1 MNGRTKKQA
10 VRFFPASPIQLHF
23 LTLTIKL
30 KEDLSKYKS
39 SFRTTT
45 NHNLASEAW
54 SMCLLCIRFNHS
66 ISLELELEL
75 GRWAADCLHQWSV
88 DYWWLLLLLAA
99 LFVCSILCFMLKDWL
114 TDWLWRTD
122 CCLLLLSTLICIQS
136 CAAIFIFSSPDLT
149 LIELWIDRNTRA
161 VCPENFE

>member
-23 LTLTIKL
+23 LTLTIRL
-30 KEDLSKYKS
+30 KGDLSKYKS

-54 SMCLLCIRFNHS
+54 SLCLLCIRFNYS

-114 TDWLWRTD
+114 TDSDGLTAVAVYFD
-122 CCLLLLSTLICIQS
+122 MHPIMCGDFYF
-136 CAAIFIFSSPDLT
+136 FISWFDF
-149 LIELWIDRNTRA
+149 DRALNR
-161 VCPENFE
+161 P